1 MNVSN
6 LQLQGLYLAMAS
18 LIQTLAARNVLT
30 HADIDGAMAKAEQIA
45 LGEERSAEGLSL
57 AARDAMA
64 FPARFLRL
72 ANSRD
77 EAGEAL
83 SFAELTRLVGQTKGH
98 YPDEL

>member
-6 LQLQGLYLAMAS
+6 LQLQGMYLVMATLTETLVARNILSREAVDRAMA
-18 LIQTLAARNVLT
+18 Q
-30 HADIDGAMAKAEQIA
+30 AEQIA
-45 LGEERSAEGLSL
+45 LGEERTAEDLPP
-57 AARDAMA
+57 AARDALA

-72 ANSRD
+72 ANARSA
-77 EAGEAL
+77 AGDAI

>member
-6 LQLQGLYLAMAS
+6 LQLQGLYLVMAS
-18 LIQTLAARNVLT
+18 LARTLVARGVLSREEVDRT
-30 HADIDGAMAKAEQIA
+30 FAEAEQIA
-45 LGEERSAEGLSL
+45 LGEERTAEDLPP
-57 AARDAMA
+57 AARDALA

-72 ANSRD
+72 ANAQD
-77 EAGEAL
+77 AEDGPL